1 MSDRVKRYLPVLK
14 RIRKLGNKARREFIR
29 KCDKDFIDCVS
40 ECARN
45 LLKGNVPLTKRQM
58 TNLRRK
64 RQDLRALSKKKTSM
78 RAKRKIV
85 QKGGF
90 LSALLPPV
98 LSVLTSLFS
107 N

>member
-58 TNLRRK
+58 TDLRRK

-90 LSALLPPV
+90 LPALLPLV

>member
-90 LSALLPPV
+90 LSALMPPV

>member
-64 RQDLRALSKKKTSM
+64 RQDLRVLSKKKTSM

>member
-14 RIRKLGNKARREFIR
+14 RIRKLGNKVRREFIR

-78 RAKRKIV
+78 RTKRKIV

-90 LSALLPPV
+90 LSAPLPPV

>member
-45 LLKGNVPLTKRQM
+45 LLKGNVPLTKRQK

-64 RQDLRALSKKKTSM
+64 RQDLRVLSKKKTSM

-90 LSALLPPV
+90 LSPLLPPV